1 MDEKEREYLLTI
13 AIIFLKEFD
22 FNKNKGIYLEFAY
35 FIILKYSLIYKD
47 FLPLYDF
54 SVNFGFYPI
63 VSTIVENNLIEFNSL
78 INFNLKNG
86 IQENFK
92 NNNNIIETL
101 EQNKMRKFLFNNK
114 INKNISI
121 IAPTSFGKS
130 NLIIENIKENLK
142 LYKKIAIIV
151 PTKSLLAQIYKDI
164 KIQNLDRKIIIH
176 DTMYQKENEFISIL
190 TQERALRLLDQNL
203 FFDCLYIDEAHKIF
217 NKDPRAIFLSR
228 LIKINGS
235 KNKNQKVIYFSPLI
249 SNSKNLKLNKNEEIN
264 ENRIS
269 FNIKEPEYYE
279 YRLDE
284 KVYKYNRF
292 LNKFYEI
299 NSSYND
305 FFDYIFSTKKN
316 RNFIFLNSPKKIQL
330 FAKTLYSKIISEI
343 NDIEI
348 KKTIKILTKYVD
360 KYFFGNDYLQKGII
374 YLHGQLPDNIKE
386 YLEYKFLKLKN
397 IVYLIANNVILE
409 GVNLPIENIYILN
422 TRGLYQKD
430 LTNLI
435 GRANRLKEIFNGKN
449 NLDKLLPQIHFIN
462 TEIYNNKNSKM
473 QSKIKF
479 FTKIWLMILLKILY
493 YINLM
498 CLM

>member
-1 MDEKEREYLLTI
+1 MEIIKHLIKIEPFNKVIKKIVLSDIKMDEKEREYLLTI

-190 TQERALRLLDQNL
+190 TQERALRLLNQNL
-203 FFDCLYIDEAHKIF
+203 FFDCLYIDEAHKI
-217 NKDPRAIFLSR
+217 
-228 LIKINGS
+228 LIKT
-235 KNKNQKVIYFSPLI
+235 QEQYF
-249 SNSKNLKLNKNEEIN
+249 
-264 ENRIS
+264 
-269 FNIKEPEYYE
+269 
-279 YRLDE
+279 
-284 KVYKYNRF
+284 
-292 LNKFYEI
+292 
-299 NSSYND
+299 
-305 FFDYIFSTKKN
+305 
-316 RNFIFLNSPKKIQL
+316 
-330 FAKTLYSKIISEI
+330 
-343 NDIEI
+343 
-348 KKTIKILTKYVD
+348 
-360 KYFFGNDYLQKGII
+360 
-374 YLHGQLPDNIKE
+374 
-386 YLEYKFLKLKN
+386 
-397 IVYLIANNVILE
+397 
-409 GVNLPIENIYILN
+409 
-422 TRGLYQKD
+422 YQD
-430 LTNLI
+430 
-435 GRANRLKEIFNGKN
+435 
-449 NLDKLLPQIHFIN
+449 
-462 TEIYNNKNSKM
+462 
-473 QSKIKF
+473 
-479 FTKIWLMILLKILY
+479 
-493 YINLM
+493 
-498 CLM
+498 